1 LFKFKR
7 LFNFDLKMTSEKI
20 ISAARKLFEQ
30 KGYDQ
35 TSVRDIATL
44 ADVNVALINYHFE
57 SKENLFFAI
66 LEESMDMT
74 RMKLTSISDSSD
86 PADEKLRK
94 IVAMYVEKIFD
105 HAQYFHFVQ
114 RELENP
120 ARQKLREHIARVA
133 AKNNRELK
141 NFIEIAQES
150 KQFRKDVDVD
160 LVIATMFGILHQTT
174 HEFISKRYRRPGEKD
189 DAFRARVEK
198 YLFQLLL
205 QQLKK

>member
-1 LFKFKR
+1 
-7 LFNFDLKMTSEKI
+7 MTSEKI

-74 RMKLTSISDSSD
+74 RMKLTSINDSGDS
-86 PADEKLRK
+86 ADEKLRK
-94 IVAMYVEKIFD
+94 VVAMYVEKIFD
-105 HAQYFHFVQ
+105 HCQYFHFVQ

-120 ARQKLREHIARVA
+120 TRQKLREHIARVVG
-133 AKNNRELK
+133 KNNKELK
-141 NFIEIAQES
+141 NFIEGAQAS
-150 KQFRKDVDVD
+150 KEFRKEVDVD
-160 LVIATMFGILHQTT
+160 LIIATMFGILHQTT
-174 HEFISKRYRRPGEKD
+174 HEFISKRYRKPGEKD

-198 YLFQLLL
+198 YLYQLLL

>member
-1 LFKFKR
+1 
-7 LFNFDLKMTSEKI
+7 MTSEKI

-86 PADEKLRK
+86 PAEEKLRK

-105 HAQYFHFVQ
+105 HCQYFHFVQ

-120 ARQKLREHIARVA
+120 ARQNLREHIARVA
-133 AKNNRELK
+133 AKNNKELK
-141 NFIEIAQES
+141 NFIEGAQES

-160 LVIATMFGILHQTT
+160 LIIATMFGILHQTT

>member
-1 LFKFKR
+1 
-7 LFNFDLKMTSEKI
+7 MTSEKI

-44 ADVNVALINYHFE
+44 ANVNVALINYHFE

-74 RMKLTSISDSSD
+74 RMKLTSISDSGD

-105 HAQYFHFVQ
+105 HCQYFHFVQ

-120 ARQKLREHIARVA
+120 ARQKLREHIARIA
-133 AKNNRELK
+133 AKNNKELK
-141 NFIEIAQES
+141 SFIETAQES
-150 KQFRKDVDVD
+150 KQFKKDVDVD

-174 HEFISKRYRRPGEKD
+174 HDFISKRYRRPGEKD
-189 DAFRARVEK
+189 DVFRARVEK